1 MLRNLFFNK
10 AIKKVRKKEIKDL
23 KKYSYRKNWQKV
35 DPDFYLIIFN
45 YKLLSHQKFQEY
57 IKT

>member
-10 AIKKVRKKEIKDL
+10 AIKKEIYDL